1 MYIFQSKQKIL
12 SLPKLFSLVLIVF
25 ISISCGKLYTDCDKD
40 NKCTFCEDEKF
51 EGKGREMGWLKDK
64 LEDHDDGDYERDW
77 DGNEDFSNEWEEK
90 EIEREHD
97 NDGRCV
103 NSMQQIIVEE
113 LVIDES
119 CGCIVDGMVKYV
131 KNGETIAL
139 IKFNDTDC
147 EGFAY
152 KIICDDGDCEG
163 KESKCCKFEQD
174 CDSEIG
180 EISIH

>member
-1 MYIFQSKQKIL
+1 MMSLSKL
-12 SLPKLFSLVLIVF
+12 LSLVLIVF
-25 ISISCGKLYTDCDKD
+25 ISFSCGKLDKDCDKD

-51 EGKGREMGWLKDK
+51 EGKGRAMGWLKDK
-64 LEDHDDGDYERDW
+64 LEDHDDDDFERDGDW
-77 DGNEDFSNEWEEK
+77 DGDEDFSNEWDEN
-90 EIEREHD
+90 EIEREH
-97 NDGRCV
+97 NKDGRCG

-139 IKFNDTDC
+139 IKYNDPEC
-147 EGFAY
+147 EGYAF
-152 KIICDDGDCEG
+152 KILCDDGDCEG
-163 KESKCCKFEQD
+163 KEAKCCKFEQD